1 MWASAPT
8 EKNMIKTRF
17 NGKDIFL
24 YFSGQAMFELDEIR
38 QAWNDGHVQDE
49 AVLGVAE
56 IIMKLDAE
64 RLDVL
69 FRAAEILERAALS
82 AKRALR
88 QEEFAP
94 IPAEELAA
102 LAKPR
107 DVVGLQEAVI
117 RTIADG
123 YKTDAEHNEPV
134 DLFMLENQKKKTS
147 PKARRRT

>member
-1 MWASAPT
+1 
-8 EKNMIKTRF
+8 MIKTRF

-38 QAWNDGHVQDE
+38 AAWNDGHVADE

-64 RLDVL
+64 RLEVL
-69 FRAAEILERAALS
+69 FRAAEILQRTALS
-82 AKRALR
+82 AKRALH
-88 QEEFAP
+88 QEEFEV
-94 IPAEELAA
+94 IPAGELAA

-107 DVVGLQEAVI
+107 DVLGLQAAVMRSI
-117 RTIADG
+117 SDG

-134 DLFMLENQKKKTS
+134 DVFMIENQKKKTS
-147 PKARRRT
+147 PRAKRRT

>member
-8 EKNMIKTRF
+8 EQNMIKTRF

-38 QAWNDGHVQDE
+38 AAWNDGHVQDE

-69 FRAAEILERAALS
+69 FRSAEILERAALS
-82 AKRALR
+82 ARRALH

-107 DVVGLQEAVI
+107 DVVGLQEAVM

-147 PKARRRT
+147 QKARRRT